1 MHRIS
6 HNIYFIY
13 PKQPPIDFTK
23 KRQFCVK
30 FTMGA
35 WKYSLNEIFLKAI
48 SLSIFIHFLKL
59 CTILIGEKSSFKWV
73 PISPLDA
80 LFKKIYFPSL
90 TIYQVKYQYQ
100 ICFRASKIPSKAWVN
115 NLVTWSI
122 VISETIPPFNSLGEV
137 IYLENFSSF
146 FFSKYKTPPIEV
158 LKIIWSGISIG

>member
-1 MHRIS
+1 
-6 HNIYFIY
+6 
-13 PKQPPIDFTK
+13 
-23 KRQFCVK
+23 
-30 FTMGA
+30 MGA

-80 LFKKIYFPSL
+80 LFQKIYFPSL
-90 TIYQVKYQYQ
+90 KIYQVKYQYQ

-137 IYLENFSSF
+137 IYLKNFSSF
-146 FFSKYKTPPIEV
+146 FFKVQDSTYWGLENY
-158 LKIIWSGISIG
+158 LKWNFYQIIVSIHKGHSFLIG